1 MMPDLTGM
9 DVFEEVERR
18 WPDLADRFVFIS
30 GGGVNERSRQFIERQ
45 AARLVT
51 KPIDSHQLSKLLAE
65 GARTLDD
72 GAEAHQ
78 TSVGGSR

>member
-51 KPIDSHQLSKLLAE
+51 KPIGSHQLSKLLAE
-65 GARTLDD
+65 GTVGRTP
-72 GAEAHQ
+72 GIASA
-78 TSVGGSR
+78 S